1 VFDPAEAAMH
11 LTLTP
16 EETRLLVNHLAQ
28 RIEHMDAELVHTDRR
43 DLQRSLA
50 NELQAL
56 RAPTERIRSS
66 AASPEAERPPDGA

>member
-1 VFDPAEAAMH
+1 MH

-16 EETRLLVNHLAQ
+16 EETRLLVNHLTQ

-56 RAPTERIRSS
+56 RALTERIRSS
-66 AASPEAERPPDGA
+66 AASG